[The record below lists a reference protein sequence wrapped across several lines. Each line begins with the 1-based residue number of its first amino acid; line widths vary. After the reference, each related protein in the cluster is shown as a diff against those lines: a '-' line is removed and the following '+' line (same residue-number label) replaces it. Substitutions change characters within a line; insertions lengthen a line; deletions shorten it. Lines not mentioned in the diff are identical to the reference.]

1 MQKIDHYNKLIRNV
15 EIIIMKIIKLEKNN
29 FKKNKNEI
37 ALLSSTLAIALVNLD
52 FLLDEI
58 QEIENNLI

>member
-15 EIIIMKIIKLEKNN
+15 EIIIMKKIKLEKNN
-29 FKKNKNEI
+29 FNKNKNEI